1 MNCIQECCYISKD
14 CIDHDCI
21 KAVNGKTYQDLCYA
35 LKLLESDRE
44 FIGAINEVNQLA
56 FENQLRK
63 LFITLLII
71 NTMSKPLVF

>member
-1 MNCIQECCYISKD
+1 
-14 CIDHDCI
+14 
-21 KAVNGKTYQDLCYA
+21 VNGKTYQDLCYA